1 MEEKLGKKN
10 ETIEIT
16 NLKFPNLRKKKI
28 KLKSV
33 DFTEIS
39 NHLLKG
45 RLYKAINSNI
55 IMSKEL
61 VEEIKEHNSLQVYKC
76 PKKQTKKFPDI
87 MTNKSPE
94 LIKKIKSPD
103 KFEDDY
109 FEPMEIISKKFSK
122 SEIKTIQNHPR
133 FFQTHENSILKEIKE
148 FSPKKLAEMINLED
162 KEKEE
167 EEEKK
172 FFKKKY
178 NNLKKKRNINLPGFQ
193 SMKLNDNK
201 YISIDDNLKENSIN
215 NKFITTFL
223 TNKLHKKRKVILNQ
237 NDNLNIKTLNYLDKL
252 SKTEKKMNMT
262 ETNFNKKMKIFEEK
276 RNDLKTIYFKK
287 FHRIR
292 RFILSPE
299 KHNDTSNNDKKF
311 VSNIIGQLVKNYSIK
326 NK

>member
-16 NLKFPNLRKKKI
+16 NLKFPKKKI

-45 RLYKAINSNI
+45 RLYKTINSNI

-172 FFKKKY
+172 LFKKKY

-276 RNDLKTIYFKK
+276 RNDLRTIYFKK